1 MIVYQSTKAGFLN
14 DTFKD
19 DIEAVILQS
28 FRDATGS
35 RVAPT
40 QIRAWKESL
49 FAMAKVLN
57 HESIPEDCGLA
68 VEYTI
73 PQTAKRIDLLI
84 SGLDET
90 DHGNLL
96 IIELKQW
103 EYALPTGSDG
113 IVKTRMGG
121 AEIETSHPSYQAWS
135 YAELLRNF
143 NKAVYTQDLPLRPCA
158 YLHNFRDRSTLEGP
172 AYAEYVE
179 KAPFFITGIE
189 ERERLRNYIARH
201 LRRGDRGNLIVEID
215 NGRIRPSKRL
225 VDALLGMLAGKREFV
240 LIDEQKVV
248 YETILARANTA
259 GTGQKQVI
267 IVDGGP
273 GTGKSVVAINLLA
286 ALTAKRALTKYV
298 TKNSAPRAVFEKTL
312 SGSYRKS
319 QISALFTGSGSFI
332 DAAVDTFDALVV
344 DEAHRLNARGGLF
357 GNLGENQIK
366 EIIHAARCSIFFID
380 EDQRVTWLDIGRKVE
395 IEHWARHAD
404 AAVTHLQLESQ
415 FRCSGSD
422 GYLAWLDNVLGIRQ
436 TANQLLDTAE
446 YDFRVLQSP
455 NEVRRL
461 IEARNKPGNRARMV
475 AGYCWDWKSKK
486 DPNAQDVVIP
496 EFGFAMQWNL
506 QDGAPLWM
514 IAEDSVKQIGCI
526 HTCQG
531 LEADYIGVV
540 VGPDLLA
547 RDGVLQTHPNRRS
560 KHDKSLKGYK
570 AALRTDPDSAR
581 AKADAIIRNTYR
593 TLMTRGMKGCY
604 IYCTDRD
611 TADFFRLR
619 IAHKDILPA
628 PAEVAEDPG
637 RYEPD
642 RP

>member
-1 MIVYQSTKAGFLN
+1 MIVYHSTKAGFLN

-19 DIEAVILQS
+19 DIETVILQS

-40 QIRAWKESL
+40 QVRAWKESL
-49 FAMAKVLN
+49 LAMAKVLN
-57 HESIPEDCGLA
+57 HDSIPEDCGIA

-73 PQTAKRIDLLI
+73 PQTAKRIDLLL
-84 SGLDET
+84 SGID
-90 DHGNLL
+90 DDDQGNLL

-103 EYALPTGSDG
+103 EYALPTNSDG

-143 NKAVYTQDLPLRPCA
+143 NEAVYTRSVPLQPCA
-158 YLHNFRDRSTLEGP
+158 YLHNFRDGSTLQGP
-172 AYAEYVE
+172 TYAEYVD
-179 KAPFFITGIE
+179 KAPFFITGME
-189 ERERLRNYIARH
+189 ERERLRSFIARH
-201 LRRGDRGNLIVEID
+201 VRRGDSGSLIVEIE

-225 VDALLGMLAGKREFV
+225 VDALLGMLEGKREFV
-240 LIDEQKVV
+240 LIDEQKVA
-248 YETILARANTA
+248 YEAILALAAVAATDR
-259 GTGQKQVI
+259 KQVV

-286 ALTAKRALTKYV
+286 ALTAKRSLTKYV

-332 DAAVDTFDALVV
+332 DTPADTFDALVV
-344 DEAHRLNARGGLF
+344 DEAHRLNAKGGLF

-366 EIIHAARCSIFFID
+366 EIIQAARCSVFFID
-380 EDQRVTWLDIGRKVE
+380 EDQRVTWLDIGRKAE
-395 IEHWARHAD
+395 IENWARHSD
-404 AAVTHLQLESQ
+404 AAVTHLQLVSQ

-422 GYLAWLDNVLGIRQ
+422 GYLAWLDRVLGVRE
-436 TANQLLDTAE
+436 TANALLDTNE
-446 YDFRVLQSP
+446 YDFRVLDSP

-461 IEARNKPGNRARMV
+461 IETRNKVANRARMV
-475 AGYCWDWKSKK
+475 AGYCWDWKSKA
-486 DPNAQDVVIP
+486 DATAQDVVIP
-496 EFGFAMQWNL
+496 EFGFSMQWNL
-506 QDGAPLWM
+506 ADGAPLWM
-514 IAEDSVKQIGCI
+514 VAEGSVKQIGCI

-531 LEADYIGVV
+531 LEADYIGVII
-540 VGPDLLA
+540 GPDLIA
-547 RDGVLQTHPNRRS
+547 RDGLVQTHPEKRS

-570 AALRTDPDSAR
+570 TALRSDPDAAR

-593 TLMTRGMKGCY
+593 TLMTRGIKGCY
-604 IYCTDRD
+604 IYCTDRE
-611 TADFFRLR
+611 TADYFRSR
-619 IAHKDILPA
+619 IAKVGSVPS
-628 PAEVAEDPG
+628 VAKVADVEGTYNVDNP
-637 RYEPD
+637 
-642 RP
+642 

>member
-1 MIVYQSTKAGFLN
+1 VIVYQSTKAGFLN

-28 FRDATGS
+28 YRDATGS
-35 RVAPT
+35 RVAPN
-40 QIRAWKESL
+40 QVRAWKESL

-57 HESIPEDCGLA
+57 HESIPDDCGLA

-73 PQTAKRIDLLI
+73 PQTAKRIDLLL
-84 SGLDET
+84 SGLNED
-90 DHGNLL
+90 DQANLL

-103 EYALPTGSDG
+103 EVALPTGSDG
-113 IVKTRMGG
+113 IVKTRLGG
-121 AEIETSHPSYQAWS
+121 AEVETSHPSYQAWS

-143 NKAVYTQDLPLRPCA
+143 NEAVYTRDLPLQPCA
-158 YLHNFRDRSTLEGP
+158 YLHNFKDRSTLEGT

-179 KAPFFITGIE
+179 KAPFFITGMD
-189 ERERLRNYIARH
+189 ERERLRSYIARH
-201 LRRGDRGNLIVEID
+201 VRRGDGGNLIVEIE

-248 YETILARANTA
+248 YETILARAATA
-259 GTGQKQVI
+259 ATGQKQVI

-286 ALTAKRALTKYV
+286 ALTAKRTLTKYV

-332 DAAVDTFDALVV
+332 DTPVDTFDALIV
-344 DEAHRLNARGGLF
+344 DEAHRLNAKGGLF

-366 EIIHAARCSIFFID
+366 EIIHAARCSVFFID
-380 EDQRVTWLDIGRKVE
+380 EEQRVTWLDIGRKVE
-395 IEHWARHAD
+395 IESWAQKTGAS
-404 AAVTHLQLESQ
+404 VTHLRLESQ
-415 FRCSGSD
+415 FRCAGSD
-422 GYLAWLDNVLGIRQ
+422 GYLAWLDHVLGVRP
-436 TANQLLDTAE
+436 TANPMLDTTE
-446 YDFRVLQSP
+446 YDFRVLDSP

-461 IEARNKPGNRARMV
+461 IEAKNKAANRARMV

-486 DPNAQDVVIP
+486 DLNAQDVVIP

-506 QDGAPLWM
+506 ADGAPLWM
-514 IAEDSVKQIGCI
+514 IADDSVKQIGCI

-531 LEADYIGVV
+531 LEADYIGVI
-540 VGPDLLA
+540 VGPDLVV
-547 RDGVLQTHPNRRS
+547 REGVIQTHPSMRS

-570 AALRTDPDSAR
+570 SALLISPDTAR
-581 AKADAIIRNTYR
+581 AKADSIIRNTYR

-604 IYCTDRD
+604 IYCTNRE
-611 TADFFRLR
+611 TADYFRSRLV
-619 IAHKDILPA
+619 HNELPA
-628 PAEVAEDPG
+628 TLAEVAEDPG
-637 RYEPD
+637 RYNPD
-642 RP
+642 GP